1 MIYRLS
7 SAQRPGGQDS
17 QEVYDWRAARW
28 ESTDLLTAHLNRRD
42 AWLNRLDFEKIVRI
56 GRESH
61 QAKLSMKE
69 MVVLHVEH
77 TEFVGQK
84 VEEEYQFGE
93 IRESL
98 PWVLDALAK
107 SGQRWVIILETTA
120 DPARYVQ
127 VLITST
133 GSMWAECV
141 SNSFLAGDEC
151 LDENQCEIL
160 PTLGWEWPGPPAFPN
175 WHLHDELL
183 NAGGAIASLMSRTLR
198 DVFGVSVNDEI
209 RLVTLALVEH
219 EELADW

>member
-1 MIYRLS
+1 M
-7 SAQRPGGQDS
+7 
-17 QEVYDWRAARW
+17 YDWRAARW
-28 ESTDLLTAHLNRRD
+28 ESTDVLKANLNRRD
-42 AWLNRLDFEKIVRI
+42 AWLNRLDFENIARI

-61 QAKLSMKE
+61 QPKLSMKE

-84 VEEEYQFGE
+84 VEEEYQFDE

-107 SGQRWVIILETTA
+107 SGQRWVIILETTS

-141 SNSFLAGDEC
+141 SNSFLAGEDR

-175 WHLHDELL
+175 WHFHDELL
-183 NAGGAIASLMSRTLR
+183 NTGFAIASLMSHTLR
-198 DVFGVSVNDEI
+198 GVFGVSDSAQI
-209 RLVTLALVEH
+209 RMVTLALVEH
-219 EELADW
+219 EELAER